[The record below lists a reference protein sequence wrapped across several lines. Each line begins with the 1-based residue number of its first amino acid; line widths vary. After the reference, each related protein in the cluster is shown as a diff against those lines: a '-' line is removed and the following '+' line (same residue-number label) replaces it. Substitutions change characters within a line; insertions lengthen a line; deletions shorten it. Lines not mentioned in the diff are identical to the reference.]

1 MKFLSIFL
9 QSQKLDVSTSNALP
23 VEELTS
29 QENAMISLPLEV
41 ISVEQHVTMAFTVYN
56 SPVLFPVRN
65 ASQGVNSST
74 TVVGSQVVSA
84 TVNGIKNG
92 ARLTGQVTFSRLTNL
107 PTLGEED
114 FVSNR
119 RCVFWDF
126 AGAGKPVHVAAVS
139 VHIAAAVGGNGN
151 WSSYGCSLV
160 SFNSST
166 NVVKC
171 ECNHLTNFACLVV
184 RISTYHKVKCHFDV
198 FQGHFYSVEK

>member
-1 MKFLSIFL
+1 MTISDSLPTEELPSNLHSTLSIPPEVA
-9 QSQKLDVSTSNALP
+9 DI
-23 VEELTS
+23 VEG
-29 QENAMISLPLEV
+29 
-41 ISVEQHVTMAFTVYN
+41 EQHVTMAFTVYN

-65 ASQGVNSST
+65 ASQGMNSST

-92 ARLTGQVTFSRLTNL
+92 ARLTAGSQVTFSLRLTNL
-107 PTLGEED
+107 PNLREEE
-114 FVSNR
+114 FISNR
-119 RCVFWDF
+119 HCVFWDF

-139 VHIAAAVGGNGN
+139 VHIAAVGGNGN

-184 RISTYHKVKCHFDV
+184 S
-198 FQGHFYSVEK
+198 

>member
-1 MKFLSIFL
+1 MPTEELPSNLHSTLSIPPEVA
-9 QSQKLDVSTSNALP
+9 DI
-23 VEELTS
+23 VEG
-29 QENAMISLPLEV
+29 
-41 ISVEQHVTMAFTVYN
+41 EQHVTMAFTVYN

-65 ASQGVNSST
+65 ASQGMNSST

-92 ARLTGQVTFSRLTNL
+92 ARLTAGSQVTFSLRLTNL
-107 PTLGEED
+107 PNLREEE
-114 FVSNR
+114 FISNR

-126 AGAGKPVHVAAVS
+126 AGAGKPVHIVVAAVS
-139 VHIAAAVGGNGN
+139 VHIAAVGGNGN

-184 RISTYHKVKCHFDV
+184 SYLVV
-198 FQGHFYSVEK
+198 S